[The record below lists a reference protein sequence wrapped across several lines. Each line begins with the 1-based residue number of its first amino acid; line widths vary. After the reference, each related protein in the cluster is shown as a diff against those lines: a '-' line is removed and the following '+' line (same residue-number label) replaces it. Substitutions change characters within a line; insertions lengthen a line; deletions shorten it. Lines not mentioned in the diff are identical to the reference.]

1 MSYVIQNFYL
11 INPNINL
18 NQKTYLLWLSRNVH
32 VIIAFMLKG
41 LNDAL
46 FFSYSQIR
54 PLLLRNLF
62 TIFYS
67 KGLPRLFKNLT
78 KKWKSFT
85 TINLNKSLQHFTLS
99 QGIALVNEDSNL
111 LQLSPIKLHP
121 QSLFLNQYFTNKTM
135 SNINMHGKFYR
146 ITLLKL
152 LVSLQSN
159 WSMWNKNYKLTY
171 GFLILSPQF
180 YNFVYL
186 NHYFFKV
193 YNF

>member
-1 MSYVIQNFYL
+1 MSYVIQNFYT

-18 NQKTYLLWLSRNVH
+18 NQKTYLMWLSRNIH
-32 VIIAFMLKG
+32 VIVTFILKG
-41 LNDAL
+41 FSDSL
-46 FFSYSQIR
+46 FFSYTLVQ
-54 PLLLRNLF
+54 PLMMRNLF
-62 TIFYS
+62 AIFYS
-67 KGLPRLFKNLT
+67 KGLPRLVKNLT

-85 TINLNKSLQHFTLS
+85 TININKSLQHFTLR
-99 QGIALVNEDSNL
+99 QGIALIDEGTDKLQVLPIDFSN
-111 LQLSPIKLHP
+111 S
-121 QSLFLNQYFTNKTM
+121 SLFLNQYFTNKMM

-146 ITLLKL
+146 TTLLKL

-159 WSMWNKNYKLTY
+159 WIMWNKNYKLTY